1 MGLFSRGGQSGRE
14 RKAMKDHLDELDD
27 LRRSSLSELGEMTVM
42 MADHGRFDRRT
53 LSENATEVV
62 SIDREA
68 DLIARGLEEGL
79 TLEELEDLARR
90 EDEPG
95 TDPGVPATDPAK

>member
-1 MGLFSRGGQSGRE
+1 MGLFSRDGQSGRE
-14 RKAMKDHLDELDD
+14 RRAMKDHLDELDE
-27 LRRSSLSELGEMTVM
+27 LRRTSLGELGEMTVR
-42 MADHGRFDRRT
+42 MADTGSFDRSA
-53 LSENATEVV
+53 LSAKATQVV

-95 TDPGVPATDPAK
+95 TNPGSSATSRSE

>member
-14 RKAMKDHLDELDD
+14 RKAMKDHLDELDE
-27 LRRSSLSELGEMTVM
+27 LRRNSLSELGEMTVT
-42 MADHGRFDRRT
+42 MAGQGSFDRRG
-53 LSENATEVV
+53 LSEKATEVV

-79 TLEELEDLARR
+79 TLEELEDLARQ

-95 TDPGVPATDPAK
+95 TDPGK

>member
-14 RKAMKDHLDELDD
+14 RRAMKDHLDELDE
-27 LRRSSLSELGEMTVM
+27 LRRGSLSELGDMTVT
-42 MADHGRFDRRT
+42 MAGQGKFDRSN
-53 LSENATEVV
+53 LSQKAAEVV

-79 TLEELEDLARR
+79 TLEQLEDLARG

-95 TDPGVPATDPAK
+95 TDPGQ

>member
-1 MGLFSRGGQSGRE
+1 MALFNRGGQSGRE
-14 RKAMKDHLDELDD
+14 RRAMKEHLDELDD
-27 LRRSSLSELGEMTVM
+27 LRRTSLGELGEMTVK
-42 MADHGRFDRRT
+42 MADTGSFDHT
-53 LSENATEVV
+53 LLSAKATQVV
-62 SIDREA
+62 SLDREA

-95 TDPGVPATDPAK
+95 TDPGASSSDRSK

>member
-14 RKAMKDHLDELDD
+14 RRAMTEHIEELDEL
-27 LRRSSLSELGEMTVM
+27 RRSALGELGQMTVT
-42 MADHGRFDRRT
+42 MADQGKFDRRV
-53 LSENATEVV
+53 LSEKATEVV
-62 SIDREA
+62 SIDRET

-79 TLEELEDLARR
+79 TLEQLEDLARS

-95 TDPGVPATDPAK
+95 TDPGN